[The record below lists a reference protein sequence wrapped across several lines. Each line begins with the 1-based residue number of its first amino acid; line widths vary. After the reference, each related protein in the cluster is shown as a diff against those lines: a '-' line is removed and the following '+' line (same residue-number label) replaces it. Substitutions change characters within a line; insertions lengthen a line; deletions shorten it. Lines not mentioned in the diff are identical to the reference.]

1 LGTAGTISGGRLTV
15 EVTGEVEAA
24 GGVLV
29 VRRIHVAM
37 RRPISATLSTTSTGS
52 TRCALPG
59 DLPQIAKDCG
69 VCRRTN
75 AIILVLRVAM
85 SMTVKGVYRNG
96 RIVLLET
103 PKGVEEAEVVVTFPD
118 TAILPVDATAREARR
133 QLALK
138 RLREGGWN
146 LGGAPYPS
154 RDELHDR
161 TR

>member
-1 LGTAGTISGGRLTV
+1 
-15 EVTGEVEAA
+15 
-24 GGVLV
+24 
-29 VRRIHVAM
+29 
-37 RRPISATLSTTSTGS
+37 
-52 TRCALPG
+52 
-59 DLPQIAKDCG
+59 
-69 VCRRTN
+69 
-75 AIILVLRVAM
+75 M

-103 PKGVEEAEVVVTFPD
+103 PQGVEEAEVVVTFPD
-118 TAILPVDATAREARR
+118 TAIPHLDATAREARR

>member
-1 LGTAGTISGGRLTV
+1 
-15 EVTGEVEAA
+15 
-24 GGVLV
+24 
-29 VRRIHVAM
+29 
-37 RRPISATLSTTSTGS
+37 
-52 TRCALPG
+52 
-59 DLPQIAKDCG
+59 
-69 VCRRTN
+69 
-75 AIILVLRVAM
+75 M

-103 PKGVEEAEVVVTFPD
+103 PTGVEEAEVVVTFPD
-118 TAILPVDATAREARR
+118 TAISAGDATDREARR

-138 RLREGGWN
+138 WLHDGGWN

>member
-1 LGTAGTISGGRLTV
+1 
-15 EVTGEVEAA
+15 
-24 GGVLV
+24 
-29 VRRIHVAM
+29 
-37 RRPISATLSTTSTGS
+37 
-52 TRCALPG
+52 
-59 DLPQIAKDCG
+59 
-69 VCRRTN
+69 
-75 AIILVLRVAM
+75 M

-118 TAILPVDATAREARR
+118 TAMSPVDATAREARR
-133 QLALK
+133 QLALT

-154 RDELHDR
+154 RDELHER

>member
-1 LGTAGTISGGRLTV
+1 
-15 EVTGEVEAA
+15 
-24 GGVLV
+24 
-29 VRRIHVAM
+29 M
-37 RRPISATLSTTSTGS
+37 ST
-52 TRCALPG
+52 
-59 DLPQIAKDCG
+59 
-69 VCRRTN
+69 
-75 AIILVLRVAM
+75 
-85 SMTVKGVYRNG
+85 TVKGVYRNG

-118 TAILPVDATAREARR
+118 TAISAGDSTDRAARR

-138 RLREGGWN
+138 WLREGGWN

>member
-1 LGTAGTISGGRLTV
+1 
-15 EVTGEVEAA
+15 
-24 GGVLV
+24 
-29 VRRIHVAM
+29 
-37 RRPISATLSTTSTGS
+37 
-52 TRCALPG
+52 
-59 DLPQIAKDCG
+59 
-69 VCRRTN
+69 
-75 AIILVLRVAM
+75 M
-85 SMTVKGVYRNG
+85 SVTVKGVYRNG

-118 TAILPVDATAREARR
+118 TAISPVDATSREARR

-138 RLREGGWN
+138 WLREGGWN

>member
-1 LGTAGTISGGRLTV
+1 
-15 EVTGEVEAA
+15 
-24 GGVLV
+24 
-29 VRRIHVAM
+29 M
-37 RRPISATLSTTSTGS
+37 ST
-52 TRCALPG
+52 
-59 DLPQIAKDCG
+59 K
-69 VCRRTN
+69 
-75 AIILVLRVAM
+75 
-85 SMTVKGVYRNG
+85 VKGVYRNG

-118 TAILPVDATAREARR
+118 AAMSPVDATAREARR
-133 QLALK
+133 QLALT

>member
-1 LGTAGTISGGRLTV
+1 
-15 EVTGEVEAA
+15 
-24 GGVLV
+24 
-29 VRRIHVAM
+29 
-37 RRPISATLSTTSTGS
+37 
-52 TRCALPG
+52 
-59 DLPQIAKDCG
+59 
-69 VCRRTN
+69 
-75 AIILVLRVAM
+75 M

-96 RIVLLET
+96 RIVLRET

-118 TAILPVDATAREARR
+118 TAMSPVDATAREALR
-133 QLALK
+133 QLALT